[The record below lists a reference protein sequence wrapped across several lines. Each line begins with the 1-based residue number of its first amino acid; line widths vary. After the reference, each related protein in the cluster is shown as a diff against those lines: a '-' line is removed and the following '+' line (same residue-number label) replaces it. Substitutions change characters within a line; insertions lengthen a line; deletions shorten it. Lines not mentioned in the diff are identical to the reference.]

1 MITMKWILSRESKVY
16 GPVCNLTATM
26 VLAHVL
32 LGCCWHHHH
41 AFGEEL
47 ASTTYLD
54 HTGVD
59 CRGGG
64 SGHVGAC
71 DHQPAGADH
80 SHGSDCQGSH
90 CVFGTERSPRMPA
103 APSAG
108 ICAGRAAAAAVADRL
123 PAESRIWAK
132 AFAAAR
138 RCPSLRIHLSQ
149 QVLLL

>member
-1 MITMKWILSRESKVY
+1 MKWPLSRESKVY
-16 GPVCNLTATM
+16 GPVCNLTAIM

-41 AFGEEL
+41 ASGDEP
-47 ASTTYLD
+47 ASTTCLD
-54 HTGVD
+54 HVGVD
-59 CRGGG
+59 CHGG
-64 SGHVGAC
+64 SYGQERAC

-80 SHGSDCQGSH
+80 SHGSGCQGGH
-90 CVFGTERSPRMPA
+90 CVFVTGQSPRMPA
-103 APSAG
+103 APSTDL
-108 ICAGRAAAAAVADRL
+108 CAKTAAAAAVADGL

-138 RCPSLRIHLSQ
+138 RCPPLRIHLSQ